1 MKSVLTRQIK
11 SQAHALGFDA
21 VGIASLPP
29 STPNSDSLQSAGD
42 NSFSSSL
49 REALTTWLSS
59 GFHGTMAWL
68 ARDPYRRSHP
78 EAVLPGCQSIIMVG
92 MNYCPKDELPDKP
105 EIGRVARYAWGKDYH
120 RVLSS
125 RLKELEQFIQELC
138 PNGQTRSYVDTGAV
152 MEKPWAQQA
161 GIGWIGKHTNL
172 VSTEF
177 GSWLVLGEILTT
189 VTLEADEP
197 GTDLCGSCSLC
208 IDACPTGAILEP
220 YQLDAEQ
227 CISYLTIEHHG
238 TMEEIPEEL
247 RKKIGNKIF
256 GCDDCLDV
264 CPFNVHAQPTK
275 EKAFQ
280 PLPWTQNLALSSL
293 LNMPKEDFQTFTQG
307 SPLRRPQY
315 EGFMRNIKIA
325 NANQKSSVSST
336 PIQSS

>member
-11 SQAHALGFDA
+11 AQAHALGFDA
-21 VGIASLPP
+21 VGIASLRP
-29 STPNSDSLQSAGD
+29 SALSSDSLQSAGEH
-42 NSFSSSL
+42 SFSNSL
-49 REALTTWLSS
+49 LEALTRWLSS

-78 EAVLPGCQSIIMVG
+78 EAVLPGCQSVIMVG
-92 MNYCPKDELPDKP
+92 MNYFPKDDLPDKP

-120 RVLSS
+120 EVLSS
-125 RLKELEQFIQELC
+125 RLKKLEQIIRELC
-138 PNGQTRSYVDTGAV
+138 PKEQTRSYVDTGAV

-161 GIGWIGKHTNL
+161 GLGWIGKHTNL

-208 IDACPTGAILEP
+208 IDACPTGAILDP
-220 YQLDAEQ
+220 YQLDAER
-227 CISYLTIEHHG
+227 CISYLTIEHRG

-247 RKKIGNKIF
+247 RKKTGNKIF

-264 CPFNVHAQPTK
+264 CPFNVHAHPTK
-275 EKAFQ
+275 EKSFQ
-280 PLPWTQNLALSSL
+280 PLPWTQDLTLSSL
-293 LNMPKEDFQTFTQG
+293 LNMPKEDFQTLTQG
-307 SPLRRPQY
+307 SPLRRPKY
-315 EGFMRNIKIA
+315 EGFMRNVKIA
-325 NANQKSSVSST
+325 NMNQKNSISST
-336 PIQSS
+336 STQ